1 MKVVF
6 IMLVFVA
13 NYSRTSLQLS
23 HSSEIGALQA
33 IFISFLKLSLVP
45 SNV

>member
-6 IMLVFVA
+6 ISFIFVAKIVA

-23 HSSEIGALQA
+23 HSNEIGA
-33 IFISFLKLSLVP
+33 
-45 SNV
+45 